1 MAAQT
6 LDDLAINTI
15 RFLAIDAVNK
25 ADSGHP
31 GLPMGAAPM
40 AYALWTR
47 YLRHN
52 PRNPNWFNRDRFI
65 LSAGHG
71 SMLLYSL
78 LHLTG
83 YEELTMEQVKNFRQW
98 GSITPGHP
106 ENILAEGIEVST
118 GPLGQGFANG
128 VGMAIAEAHLAAT
141 FNRPGHEIINH
152 YTYSI
157 VSDGDL
163 MEGVSAEAASIAGH
177 LRLGKLIY
185 LYDDNKI
192 TIDGTT
198 EMAFTEDVGLRFE
211 AYGWHVQRINGLDLD
226 EVTAAIES
234 AQQDERP
241 SLIVAR
247 TVIGYGS
254 PHRAGTPKAHG
265 EPLGAEETEAT
276 RENLGWPDETFY
288 VPGEAMEH
296 FRAAVERG
304 EQWEAEWEQRWE
316 AYYDEHPELA
326 EELRRMIAG
335 ELPDG
340 WDDGLPTYEVGSK
353 ANATR
358 NYSGEVL
365 NAIAPHLPELIG
377 GSADLHAS
385 NKTLIKGS
393 EPFQAGTYEG
403 RNFYFGVREH
413 GMGGITNG
421 MYLHGG
427 ILPYCA
433 TFLVFTDYMRG
444 SIRLA
449 ALSHVHCIYVMTHD
463 SIGLG
468 EDGPTHQ
475 PIEHL
480 PSLRAIPNL
489 DVFRPADGNETS
501 AAWRAAVTH
510 HDGPSLLSL
519 TRQSVPVLEGTKEK
533 ALEGVERGGYVL
545 SDSDGEPE
553 IILMGTGSEVQ
564 HCVEAQR
571 ILAQEG
577 RRVRVVSMPCVERF
591 LRQERGYRDEVLPP
605 SVRLRVAIEA
615 AAPQSWHQFVGLDG
629 SVIGMNRFGSSAPYE
644 TLMEEFGFTAENVL
658 EHARAL
664 LEGRPLPSEAQEQ
677 QVKPH

>member
-40 AYALWTR
+40 AYVLWTR

>member
-40 AYALWTR
+40 AYVLWTR

-128 VGMAIAEAHLAAT
+128 VGMAIAEVYLAAT

-226 EVTAAIES
+226 EVAAAIEA

-304 EQWEAEWEQRWE
+304 EQWETEWEQRWE
-316 AYYDEHPELA
+316 AYYDEYPELA

-335 ELPDG
+335 ELPEG
-340 WDDGLPTYEVGSK
+340 WDDDLPTYEVGSK

-358 NYSGEVL
+358 IYSGEVL
-365 NAIAPHLPELIG
+365 NAIAPRLPELIG

-393 EPFQAGTYEG
+393 EPFQATTYEG

-489 DVFRPADGNETS
+489 DVIRPADGNETS
-501 AAWRAAVTH
+501 AAWRAAVAH

-577 RRVRVVSMPCVERF
+577 RRVRVVSIPCVERF

-644 TLMEEFGFTAENVL
+644 TLMKEFGFTAENVL